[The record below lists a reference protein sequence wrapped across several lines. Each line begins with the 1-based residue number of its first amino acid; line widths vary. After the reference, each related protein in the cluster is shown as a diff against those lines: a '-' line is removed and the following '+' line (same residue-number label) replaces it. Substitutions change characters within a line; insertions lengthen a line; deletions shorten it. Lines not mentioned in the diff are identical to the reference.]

1 MVKAF
6 FNQPPNRGYIYNFKL
21 DPTYENIPQ
30 KNLYYCEGR
39 KPDAPESLFVYC
51 GDYIHAVKELAPAIK
66 INSAFFEAVNAEDV
80 YRDVAQLAK
89 DEGLFVIG
97 DVKRADIGSTSKAYA
112 KAFLGADS
120 PFDAITINPYF
131 GTDGIKPFIEMAAE
145 NGKVVLFS
153 N

>member
-1 MVKAF
+1 MAKIRQNLVLHGTVANKGIAF
-6 FNQPPNRGYIYNFKL
+6 GKL
-21 DPTYENIPQ
+21 
-30 KNLYYCEGR
+30 
-39 KPDAPESLFVYC
+39 SF
-51 GDYIHAVKELAPAIK
+51 
-66 INSAFFEAVNAEDV
+66 
-80 YRDVAQLAK
+80 
-89 DEGLFVIG
+89 
-97 DVKRADIGSTSKAYA
+97 VKRADIGSTSKAYA